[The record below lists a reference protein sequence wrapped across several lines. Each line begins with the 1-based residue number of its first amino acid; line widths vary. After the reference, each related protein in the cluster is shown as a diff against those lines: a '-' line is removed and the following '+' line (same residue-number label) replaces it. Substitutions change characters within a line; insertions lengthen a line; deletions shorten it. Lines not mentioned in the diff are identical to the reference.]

1 MTCVLGFGGPRSR
14 PCSRAPPL
22 RQTRVKVVAVDTA
35 VQAARRVSRAAEV
48 QLAGGGGTD
57 IGAGIEAAASLR
69 PGSGS

>member
-1 MTCVLGFGGPRSR
+1 MTCALVSLAEIEAVLARTG
-14 PCSRAPPL
+14 L
-22 RQTRVKVVAVDTA
+22 RQTRVKVLAVETA

-57 IGAGIEAAASLR
+57 MGAGIEAAASLR